1 MKRTTLYTLLAVV
14 AVALIALVITGSGKK
29 KKLDERLSFRKRDK
43 IPYGTWVAFQ
53 SLPEMFPAAK
63 VYTNRREP
71 GLWETISEDSSNQLF
86 IAVTP
91 KFMAETYE
99 VRKLISFAENGNDVF
114 ISTHDISYAVKEILG
129 CEMYDMNTPTFFGE
143 EDGLITGQPD
153 SLGVSLLHPPFTSGK
168 KYYYPGKRF
177 DATFTKINTVTTDV
191 LGEDESGMTNFI
203 HLQAGKGNLY
213 LHLAPLTFSNY
224 FLLHKNNM
232 EYYEK
237 VMSVINPEVKK
248 IVWDEYFIYKENYNQ
263 SRKKKSWLS
272 VLSRYPGLQAALITA
287 ILTLLVYMLLEMRR
301 KQRYIPALAR
311 PKNDS
316 LDFVSTIG
324 RLYYDRSD
332 HKNLCRK
339 MGAYFLEHIRSRY
352 KLPTGNL
359 DDAFVTNLQFKT
371 GVEEQEIRGIVSFIK
386 YIEDTPAVSAAEVTE
401 FHKQLESFYKKA

>member
-1 MKRTTLYTLLAVV
+1 MKRTTLYTLLALV
-14 AVALIALVITGSGKK
+14 AVALIALVVTGSGKK

-53 SLPEMFPAAK
+53 SLPQMFPAAK
-63 VYTNRREP
+63 LYTNRWEP
-71 GLWETISEDSSNQLF
+71 GLWESISEDSTNQLF

-91 KFMAETYE
+91 KFMAESYE
-99 VRKLISFAENGNDVF
+99 VSKLISFVENGNDVF
-114 ISTHDISYAVKEILG
+114 ISTRQVSSAVEDLLG
-129 CEMYDMNTPTFFGE
+129 CKVADKDMPLYF
-143 EDGLITGQPD
+143 DGTELIAGKDD
-153 SLGVSLLHPPFTSGK
+153 SLGLGLNRPFFSNEK
-168 KYYYPGKRF
+168 IYKYPGRKL
-177 DATFTKINTVTTDV
+177 DATFTKLDNFITDE
-191 LGEDESGMTNFI
+191 LGKDKDGNPNFI

-213 LHLAPLTFSNY
+213 LHLAPLGFSNY

-237 VMSVINPEVKK
+237 VMSVINPEVNK
-248 IVWDEYFIYKENYNQ
+248 IVWDEYFINKENYNQ
-263 SRKKKSWLS
+263 SRKKKSWIS
-272 VLSRYPGLQAALITA
+272 VLARYPGLQAALITA
-287 ILTLLVYMLLEMRR
+287 LLTLLVYMLLEMRR
-301 KQRYIPALAR
+301 KQRYIPALAK

-316 LDFVSTIG
+316 LDFVKTIG

-359 DDAFVTNLQFKT
+359 DDAFVQQLQFKT

-386 YIEDTPAVSAAEVTE
+386 NIEDAPEVSAAEVTE
-401 FHKQLESFYKKA
+401 FHKQLETFYKKA